1 MLFYHSGLTDDPQ
14 VHLVC
19 TVFATWRSAP
29 HFCCFQ
35 KSKAKENQF
44 VLATEIM
51 NTLISSAEQTVSI
64 TKAVDGVK
72 EIYDDLNPAFEKW
85 SGVPFGQAPVE

>member
-1 MLFYHSGLTDDPQ
+1 
-14 VHLVC
+14 
-19 TVFATWRSAP
+19 
-29 HFCCFQ
+29 
-35 KSKAKENQF
+35 
-44 VLATEIM
+44 M
-51 NTLISSAEQTVSI
+51 NTLISSAVQTVSI